1 MQARLTGKA
10 KKQAACGVRATEGF
24 YAEKAKTVGDA
35 LSKIRRHDIGSE
47 TWRDAISSIPM
58 SRRP

>member
-24 YAEKAKTVGDA
+24 YAEKAKTEA
-35 LSKIRRHDIGSE
+35 ML
-47 TWRDAISSIPM
+47 
-58 SRRP
+58 